1 MNKFGRK
8 SWQIAL
14 ICFTL
19 GLISCKQ
26 EVKEQAEAKYA
37 VMKISANAEKEVMT
51 SYSAAI
57 EGKQDIEIYPR
68 FRVILNDYAYLKEK
82 RYVKDKSCL

>member
-37 VMKISANAEKEVMT
+37 VMKISANAEK
-51 SYSAAI
+51 
-57 EGKQDIEIYPR
+57 K
-68 FRVILNDYAYLKEK
+68 
-82 RYVKDKSCL
+82 